1 MINVI
6 KTALINND
14 SSNLDWA
21 LDQKDTKTIENSV
34 KSMNKEI
41 LAIFI
46 PKLIEKFQSVNI
58 MKKNF
63 ILWIDYLFKHHF
75 FTILSLPKETQTQL
89 NSMQVLINSRTKNF
103 IKLIEVR
110 SKLESILTLFSNK
123 NTQNN
128 QNGIN
133 SHQEETPM
141 LLYNESDSEEEK
153 NKKYNLKLK
162 KNKIK
167 VASIENVKKSKKK
180 EQEIIDDRL
189 EKEIDDEI
197 DNIDEDDVDVEMG
210 NNDDIGEF
218 DEEGEEGDEYDDIDI
233 DGELDDNDI

>member
-1 MINVI
+1 LINVI

>member
-1 MINVI
+1 LINVI

-14 SSNLDWA
+14 SSSLDWA

-34 KSMNKEI
+34 KSMDKDI
-41 LAIFI
+41 LLLFI
-46 PKLIEKFQSVNI
+46 PKMIEKFQSVNI

-63 ILWIDYLFKHHF
+63 VLWIDYLFKHHF

-89 NSMQVLINSRTKNF
+89 HSMQVLINSRTKNF

-123 NTQNN
+123 NTQNTL
-128 QNGIN
+128 NGIN

-141 LLYNESDSEEEK
+141 LLYNESDSDEEK

-167 VASIENVKKSKKK
+167 VASIDNVKKSQKK
-180 EQEIIDDRL
+180 EQEIIDDKV

-197 DNIDEDDVDVEMG
+197 EDIDEDDVDIEMG

-218 DEEGEEGDEYDDIDI
+218 DEEGEEGDEYDDIGI